1 VTFSLRKLA
10 TVQPSLLVIPISQ
23 YLHDRTY
30 LYTTCLTAA
39 AQTGCVLTKGVTV
52 SSSSKEDSH
61 SMKCGALLQVALVTG
76 GDSGIGRAIVLHLAR
91 EGADIAISYLDEH
104 QDAEE
109 IKKVV
114 IESGQQCIL
123 LPGDLRSEEQCK

>member
-1 VTFSLRKLA
+1 M
-10 TVQPSLLVIPISQ
+10 PISQ
-23 YLHDRTY
+23 HLHGHTY
-30 LYTTCLTAA
+30 LYTTWSTAA
-39 AQTGCVLTKGVTV
+39 AKTGCVLTKGVTV
-52 SSSSKEDSH
+52 SSSGKEDSH
-61 SMKCGALLQVALVTG
+61 SMKYDALLQIALVTG

-114 IESGQQCIL
+114 VESGQQCIL